1 MALFDSMLVIAFG
14 LISVLSLAAAVWCFM
29 RALRV
34 SGERDGDIKM
44 FFWAAGSLI
53 GLVVSG
59 MSAAY
64 ILLPII
70 FHYW

>member
-1 MALFDSMLVIAFG
+1 MATLDIILSITFG
-14 LISVLSLAAAVWCFM
+14 LISAVSLAAAVWCFVKAM
-29 RALRV
+29 RV

-64 ILLPII
+64 ILFPII